1 MSNERLTRDQQ
12 REAARAKAKAMREA
26 QKKNEGRRRILMI
39 TSIVAGIAVL
49 FGGIAAA
56 LDYQNKKTEELADGP
71 ATAIFNGGVRI
82 GEGLKVIT
90 SADDVDPAVPNI
102 IIYQDMQCPAC
113 QAFEVPNM
121 PQIRELVNAG
131 KYTLELHP
139 ISFLDGASANEYSS
153 RSASAV
159 LCVAEKSPDNFFAY
173 NEALMVNQPAEG
185 TAGLSNEQLSQLATQ
200 IGVTEQPALDC
211 IAKNTW
217 ASWAKAKSNE
227 ISSLGKV
234 PGTNVEFAG
243 TPTVVVNGEKYDGEI
258 SNPAMFLQW
267 LQTVAPVAGE

>member
-26 QKKNEGRRRILMI
+26 QKKNEGRKRFLMI
-39 TSIVAGIAVL
+39 TSIVAGS
-49 FGGIAAA
+49 AA
-56 LDYQNKKTEELADGP
+56 LITAIVFGALSTIQKSEELGDGP

-159 LCVAEKSPDNFFAY
+159 LCVAEKSPDNFFSY

-211 IAKNTW
+211 ISKNTW
-217 ASWAKAKSNE
+217 ATWAKAKSNE

-234 PGTNVEFAG
+234 PGTEVEFRG
-243 TPTVVVNGEKYDGEI
+243 TPTVVVNGVRYDGEI

-267 LQTVAPVAGE
+267 LQQNAPVAGE